1 MNYQNISEEKFELL
15 KKVNTKIGLDK
26 TLNVIF
32 VYCPPKLGSTSL
44 VSSLRLSASHIFKVI
59 HVHDEQMLKIL
70 TGIEG
75 VTIQEIIDFNAFLDK
90 NVYVI
95 DLYREPIERKM
106 SEFFGK
112 IATYHFNVTNE
123 KIETYSLP
131 RIIKRFNQI
140 FTHIGEGDYY
150 LEKYRDV
157 IMYPPP
163 HFDFVTSCLT
173 HKQGKNLIYIKL
185 RLRDS
190 NKWGE
195 ILSTIL
201 RTEITIIR
209 DYERKNL
216 PLADLYQKFKDNYI
230 LPINFVDYLKN
241 DRCLSFYLT
250 PTERQEY
257 IQRWA
262 NKSGPAVQYL
272 STNEYKIY
280 SVITDENQ
288 SCIDIES
295 EHYFDD
301 GCICKGCS
309 KMRKLVLTQIKN
321 GVKPTTRLSH
331 YLITNNPEQTQQQI
345 IQQTQQQMI
354 QQNPQPQIIQQ
365 NPQPKY
371 NVPQQQKQRSNNPT
385 IVMRLRTSRFRR

>member
-26 TLNVIF
+26 ASNIIF

-44 VSSLRLSASHIFKVI
+44 VSSLRLSANHIFKTI
-59 HVHDEQMLKIL
+59 HIHDEQMLKIL

-75 VTIQEIIDFNAFLDK
+75 VTIQEIIDFNAFLEK

-95 DLYREPIERKM
+95 DIYREPIERKM

-112 IATYHFNVTNE
+112 IASYHFNVSNE

-131 RIIKRFNQI
+131 RIIKRFNQV

-157 IMYPPP
+157 LSSPPP
-163 HFDFVTSCLT
+163 HFDFVTSCIT
-173 HKQGKNLIYIKL
+173 HKQNRNLIYIKL

-190 NKWGE
+190 HKWGE

-201 RTEITIIR
+201 RTEIVIIR

-216 PLADLYQKFKDNYI
+216 PLADLYQKFKDNYL

-241 DRCLSFYLT
+241 DRCLSFFLT
-250 PTERQEY
+250 PVERQEY
-257 IQRWA
+257 IQTWA
-262 NKSGPAVQYL
+262 NKSGPASQYL
-272 STNEYKIY
+272 SNVEYKLY
-280 SVITDENQ
+280 SMITDENQ
-288 SCIDIES
+288 SYVDIES

-301 GCICKGCS
+301 GCNCKECS
-309 KMRKLVLTQIKN
+309 NMRKIVLKQIKN
-321 GVKPTTRLSH
+321 GIKPTSRISHHMITTRQQ
-331 YLITNNPEQTQQQI
+331 IPEKISQPIPPPIQQQI
-345 IQQTQQQMI
+345 PPQVPTQRIQQPI
-354 QQNPQPQIIQQ
+354 
-365 NPQPKY
+365 Y
-371 NVPQQQKQRSNNPT
+371 NRRQQQKPSNQSV
-385 IVMRLRTSRFRR
+385 VMKLRTSRFHR